1 MLTGDRQAIAG
12 ALINLLEN
20 ALQASSAG
28 GIVELT
34 VGGWAAHLPHS
45 RSATAAPA
53 SRKPRANDCSSRS
66 SPRVAKAAASAWPS
80 SGKLRKRMAAGWNGR
95 RRKAAAV
102 SSACSCH
109 LPDKDKWMPDMRP
122 ILVVEDDPALREA
135 LTDTLEMAG
144 YRAIAASD
152 AEHALTCLENSA
164 PGLILTDVQM
174 PGMDGHALL
183 RALKARH
190 PEIPV
195 ILMTAYGQINRA
207 VQAMRD
213 GAADYLPKP
222 FEPDSLLATV
232 ARHFRQASDSTTE
245 IDATAASL
253 IAQDPASLA
262 LLELARRVAAS
273 DTSILLTGESGV
285 GKEVYARYIHQ
296 HSHRA
301 KAPFVA
307 LNCAAI
313 PENLLESV
321 LFGHE
326 KGAFTG
332 ASTAQPGKFEQANGG
347 ILLLDE
353 VSEMPLNLQAKL
365 LRVLQEREVE
375 RVGGRTSLSARCTRH
390 RRDQSRSGE
399 LGGGG
404 PLPRRPVLPTQCFS
418 TRNPAAARTAG
429 RYSALAKHFLKRHEA
444 VVGRSGFALTGA
456 ALAEL
461 TGYDWP
467 GNIRELGNVVQRA
480 MILAP
485 GAEIGPEHLMLPRKT
500 SAITKNH
507 SSRAPIRSPDSPV
520 ESGLKDVERDTILNT
535 LQRMQGSRRRTAEVL
550 AMSERTLRHKL
561 KQYREAGFLD
571 GDDLL

>member
-1 MLTGDRQAIAG
+1 
-12 ALINLLEN
+12 
-20 ALQASSAG
+20 
-28 GIVELT
+28 
-34 VGGWAAHLPHS
+34 
-45 RSATAAPA
+45 
-53 SRKPRANDCSSRS
+53 
-66 SPRVAKAAASAWPS
+66 
-80 SGKLRKRMAAGWNGR
+80 
-95 RRKAAAV
+95 
-102 SSACSCH
+102 
-109 LPDKDKWMPDMRP
+109 MPEIRP

-152 AEHALTCLENSA
+152 AEHALACLESSA

-195 ILMTAYGQINRA
+195 ILMTAYGQIDRA

-232 ARHFRQASDSTTE
+232 ARHFRQASESATDSE
-245 IDATAASL
+245 STAASL

-273 DTSILLTGESGV
+273 DASILLTGESGV

-296 HSHRA
+296 HSRRV

-375 RVGGRTSLSARCTRH
+375 RVGGRTSLALDVRVIAATN
-390 RRDQSRSGE
+390 RDLASWVAEGRFRDD
-399 LGGGG
+399 LYYRLNVF
-404 PLPRRPVLPTQCFS
+404 PLEIPPLRERPGDIP
-418 TRNPAAARTAG
+418 
-429 RYSALAKHFLKRHEA
+429 ALAKHFLKRHEA
-444 VVGRSGFALTGA
+444 IVGRSGFALTGA

-500 SAITKNH
+500 STMTTNH
-507 SSRAPIRSPDSPV
+507 FSRAPIRSPDSPV

>member
-1 MLTGDRQAIAG
+1 
-12 ALINLLEN
+12 
-20 ALQASSAG
+20 
-28 GIVELT
+28 
-34 VGGWAAHLPHS
+34 
-45 RSATAAPA
+45 
-53 SRKPRANDCSSRS
+53 
-66 SPRVAKAAASAWPS
+66 
-80 SGKLRKRMAAGWNGR
+80 MAET
-95 RRKAAAV
+95 
-102 SSACSCH
+102 
-109 LPDKDKWMPDMRP
+109 LP
-122 ILVVEDDPALREA
+122 ILVVEDDASLREA

-144 YRAIAASD
+144 YSVIAAATGES
-152 AEHALTCLENSA
+152 ALSQLERTH
-164 PGLILTDVQM
+164 PGLVLTDVQM

-183 RALKARH
+183 RNLKTQR

-195 ILMTAYGQINRA
+195 ILMTAYGQIERA

-222 FEPDSLLATV
+222 FEPDSLLAAV
-232 ARHFRQASDSTTE
+232 ARHYRHANAALNVTQSNTTAE
-245 IDATAASL
+245 AGMV
-253 IAQDPASLA
+253 AQDPASLA

-273 DTSILLTGESGV
+273 DATILLTGESGV
-285 GKEVYARYIHQ
+285 GKEVYARYIHR
-296 HSHRA
+296 HSSRA
-301 KAPFVA
+301 NGPFIA

-332 ASTAQPGKFEQANGG
+332 ASSPQPGKFEQANGG

-353 VSEMPLNLQAKL
+353 VSELPFNLQAKL

-375 RVGGRTSLSARCTRH
+375 RVGGRTLLKLDVRVIAATN
-390 RRDQSRSGE
+390 RDLANWVAEGRFRDD
-399 LGGGG
+399 LFYRLNVF
-404 PLPRRPVLPTQCFS
+404 PLEIPPLRKRPGDIP
-418 TRNPAAARTAG
+418 
-429 RYSALAKHFLKRHEA
+429 ALATHFLQLHA
-444 VVGRSGFALTGA
+444 QMAGRSGFSYTHA

-485 GAEIGPEHLMLPRKT
+485 ETKIGPEHLMLPP
-500 SAITKNH
+500 A
-507 SSRAPIRSPDSPV
+507 SSRLAHVSSRYPADII
-520 ESGLKDVERDTILNT
+520 ESGLKDVERETILST
-535 LQRMQGSRRRTAEVL
+535 LQRMQGSRRKTAEVL
-550 AMSERTLRHKL
+550 MMSERTLRHRL